1 MAHKK
6 AGGSTRNGR
15 DSHSKRL
22 GVKRFGGQEV
32 RAGENVGIGT
42 DHTLYAEVS
51 GRVQFRVKGAEK
63 RMYVNV
69 LTPPGESS

>member
-1 MAHKK
+1 VRQRGTK
-6 AGGSTRNGR
+6 
-15 DSHSKRL
+15 
-22 GVKRFGGQEV
+22 V

-51 GRVQFRVKGAEK
+51 GRVEFRVKGAEQ

-69 LTPPGESS
+69 LLPEAQSATAPADKSN